1 MSHDFSPNPQK
12 WLTIGILGLAISL
25 IGFLVDTQIAAWSY
39 LIGLIFVTSIAIGML
54 FLVMIHHI
62 FDAYWSVIVRR
73 QAEHYLSALP
83 YLGILFIP
91 LFALTYLKDQG
102 LIWLWM
108 DQGASLHG
116 HGTVASDI
124 LYQKKTWWLSESFF
138 WFRAVFCFAVW
149 IYFARTF
156 RRHSF
161 SQDSDGSL
169 NHTYSSRNHAA
180 AGLILVAL
188 TWTSA
193 AFDWI
198 MSLEYHWFSTMF
210 GVWMFASAMR
220 AATAVMILTCAY
232 LVAKGPLKGIF
243 NTKQLHDVSTLA
255 FAFTVFWAYITFS
268 QYFLIWNANIPEET
282 FWFNDRE
289 QGIWW
294 PISMVLIFGYFL
306 FPFMYM
312 LQFPLKTNF
321 QSMTF
326 MAIWLLSMNLLDIFF
341 NILPSLKD
349 SHGEPFQ
356 MLSSPL
362 NILWYIGGVLGAGG
376 ILLWAYWSSYRN
388 TKIIPIRDPR
398 IEECLH
404 HNH

>member
-1 MSHDFSPNPQK
+1 MGTQHPQK
-12 WLTIGILGLAISL
+12 ARPEFYPQKIKKCAPSCQH
-25 IGFLVDTQIAAWSY
+25 LVSW
-39 LIGLIFVTSIAIGML
+39 TSK
-54 FLVMIHHI
+54 IHHI

-73 QAEHYLSALP
+73 QAEHYLSVLP

-91 LFALTYLKDQG
+91 LFGLTYLKDQG

-124 LYQKKTWWLSESFF
+124 LYQKKTWWLSEGFF

-156 RRHSF
+156 RRNSF
-161 SQDSDGSL
+161 SQDSDGL
-169 NHTYSSRNHAA
+169 PNHTYSSRKHAA

-188 TWTSA
+188 TWTAA

-198 MSLEYHWFSTMF
+198 MSLEFHWFSTMF
-210 GVWMFASAMR
+210 GVWMFASAIR

-243 NTKQLHDVSTLA
+243 NTKHLHDISTLA

-294 PISMVLIFGYFL
+294 PISMILIFGYFL
-306 FPFMYM
+306 FPFLYM

-321 QSMTF
+321 QSMTA

-341 NILPSLKD
+341 KILPSLKD

-356 MLSSPL
+356 MFSSPL

-376 ILLWAYWSSYRN
+376 ILLWAYWSSYRK

>member
-1 MSHDFSPNPQK
+1 MSHDFSPNPGK
-12 WLTIGILGLAISL
+12 WLTLGIVGLAISL
-25 IGFLVDTQIAAWSY
+25 IGFFVDTQIAAWSY

-91 LFALTYLKDQG
+91 LFGLTYLKDQG

-124 LYQKKTWWLSESFF
+124 LYQKKTWWLSEVFF

-156 RRHSF
+156 RRNSF
-161 SQDSDGSL
+161 SQDSDGSP
-169 NHTYSSRNHAA
+169 NHTYSSRKHAA

-188 TWTSA
+188 TWTAA

-220 AATAVMILTCAY
+220 AATAVMILDMC
-232 LVAKGPLKGIF
+232 V
-243 NTKQLHDVSTLA
+243 
-255 FAFTVFWAYITFS
+255 
-268 QYFLIWNANIPEET
+268 
-282 FWFNDRE
+282 
-289 QGIWW
+289 
-294 PISMVLIFGYFL
+294 
-306 FPFMYM
+306 
-312 LQFPLKTNF
+312 
-321 QSMTF
+321 
-326 MAIWLLSMNLLDIFF
+326 
-341 NILPSLKD
+341 PSR
-349 SHGEPFQ
+349 Q
-356 MLSSPL
+356 R
-362 NILWYIGGVLGAGG
+362 A
-376 ILLWAYWSSYRN
+376 A
-388 TKIIPIRDPR
+388 
-398 IEECLH
+398 
-404 HNH
+404 